1 LGGFYSGIDKTAN
14 ICGGSAR
21 VARTRIPVWLII
33 RQHQL
38 GISENEILNGYPN
51 LRIED
56 LYNVWNY
63 YRAHKNE
70 ITENEN
76 D

>member
-1 LGGFYSGIDKTAN
+1 
-14 ICGGSAR
+14 
-21 VARTRIPVWLII
+21 
-33 RQHQL
+33 L

-70 ITENEN
+70 ITAEITENEN